1 MSEEVFAECQ
11 DSNCSIIVARTT
23 QEERKQNHVRN
34 GHGNTHKVL
43 GKFSDDVVPFVSIAA
58 HKARLN
64 SQRAWV
70 LASPWYLTAYRLAP
84 PPTRA

>member
-1 MSEEVFAECQ
+1 
-11 DSNCSIIVARTT
+11 
-23 QEERKQNHVRN
+23 
-34 GHGNTHKVL
+34 VL
-43 GKFSDDVVPFVSIAA
+43 GKLSDDVIPFVSIAA

-70 LASPWYLTAYRLAP
+70 PASPWYLTAYRFAP